1 MLLYSRRELYMW
13 RSENTQRDAENRRG
27 TQKEL
32 LERDID
38 WAKAASV
45 ARNV

>member
-1 MLLYSRRELYMW
+1 MLLYSRRELCGD
-13 RSENTQRDAENRRG
+13 QKIRRG